1 MSMPDE
7 EQRSPPVYPRP
18 LPVRYNPYGE
28 WRPLFYTGNLD
39 ALDKQLRDKLA
50 GNSDLRVRGCMQ
62 YMLAT
67 GLPVIEFLVKADFIF
82 PYPDNGTQHER
93 GHLHMRKID
102 VVDVENNTAAN
113 LQVYDCS
120 LEIPEV
126 SIEAIENGLDLI
138 DVLLYRLTY
147 GLNAKYE
154 LIIKYANG
162 RSGGSALVELTDED
176 VNLAVEYVEK
186 FRGEDS
192 KVLDRAISWYQAGN
206 RFSLGNKLLCFLS
219 YYLALEMLALKLH
232 SGEMEASEEY
242 GFKTLSKEEKKTQT
256 NKCILDIE
264 NTGLLK
270 RDPERFARKIYE
282 ECILGNY
289 RKTKEALSA
298 VFGPES
304 SEVKTFTRRIKKDA
318 EEYTLYK
325 LRSSIAHGEFTPLG
339 EDQLSSIT
347 EEIPII
353 SDLTRRF
360 ISKILWKEE
369 PVDIHRQFRISMMMA
384 DPRSSGITND
394 RRMINNHDWRI
405 KLEWLY

>member
-1 MSMPDE
+1 MDE
-7 EQRSPPVYPRP
+7 KQNTIPTYPRP
-18 LPVRYNPYGE
+18 IPKRYNPYGE
-28 WRPLFYTGNLD
+28 WRPLFYPGNLD
-39 ALDKQLRDKLA
+39 VLDNQLREKLS
-50 GNSDLRVRGCMQ
+50 GNSDLRIHGCMQ

-67 GLPVIEFLVKADFIF
+67 GLPVIEFLVRADFIF

-93 GHLHMRKID
+93 GHLHMRKIN

-120 LEIPEV
+120 LEIPEITV
-126 SIEAIENGLDLI
+126 AAIENGLNLI

-162 RSGGSALVELTDED
+162 RSGAALVELTHED
-176 VNLAVEYVEK
+176 LGLAIKYVEK
-186 FRGEDS
+186 FRGKDS
-192 KVLDRAISWYQAGN
+192 RVLDRAISWYQAGN
-206 RFSLGNKLLCFLS
+206 RLALGNSLLGFLS

-232 SGEMEASEEY
+232 SGEMEASERY
-242 GFKTLSKEEKKTQT
+242 GFKTLNKEERKAQT

-264 NTGLLK
+264 STGLLK
-270 RDPERFARKIYE
+270 SDPEKFARKVYE

-289 RKTKEALSA
+289 RKTKETLLA
-298 VFGPES
+298 VFGPDS
-304 SEVKTFTRRIKKDA
+304 SEVKTFTRRIKKDD
-318 EEYTLYK
+318 EEYTLYE
-325 LRSSIAHGEFTPLG
+325 LRSNIAHGEFTPLG
-339 EDQLSSIT
+339 EDHLDIIT
-347 EEIPII
+347 EEIPTI

-360 ISKILWKEE
+360 ISRVLWKEE
-369 PVDIHRQFRISMMMA
+369 PVDIERRFQISMLMA

-394 RRMINNHDWRI
+394 RRMIDSHDWRI